1 MKTLPL
7 RVFSV
12 CLLCAVVAGC
22 AKHSSGEDEGD
33 NASVRPVVT
42 VRTAPLVRGDLETVV
57 TATGNTDAVRKEK
70 ILAPIAGTLLSL
82 KVLEGT
88 TVRRGDVVAVIQPR
102 EAHAAIAGSRAL
114 LRSARTDAERAEAG
128 RAMELAL
135 GGQNNLEVH
144 AATGGIVATRSA
156 MEGEIV
162 AENAELVTLLDL
174 STLIFVADVPLPDV
188 PQVRPGER
196 ATLTFQALPDDRFS
210 AVVEAVNPRSDPGS
224 QTVKV
229 RLRFAGEDGQKKRL
243 LRTEMNGVARIVT
256 GRHAGV
262 LIVPKSAL
270 IRNDETDTYTVVLA
284 TPDSLARIVPVEV
297 GTRTDSLAEVA
308 GKGLSPGGAVV
319 VEGNYALADSTRIA
333 PAR

>member
-1 MKTLPL
+1 MTTLPL
-7 RVFSV
+7 RVIPL
-12 CLLCAVVAGC
+12 CLLCAVAGGC
-22 AKHSSGEDEGD
+22 SKHGGGQDEGD
-33 NASVRPVVT
+33 NAAVSAVVA
-42 VRTAPLVRGDLETVV
+42 VRTVPLIRGDLETVV
-57 TATGNTDAVRKEK
+57 TATGNTDAVRKGR
-70 ILAPIAGTLLSL
+70 ILAPVAGTLLSL

-88 TVRRGDVVAVIQPR
+88 PVKRGDIVAVIQPR
-102 EAHAAIAGSRAL
+102 EAHAAITGAGAL
-114 LRSARTDAERAEAG
+114 LRGARTEAERAEAG

-156 MEGEIV
+156 AEGELV

-174 STLIFVADVPLPDV
+174 SSLIFVADVPLPDV
-188 PQVRPGER
+188 PLVRAGER
-196 ATLTFQALPDDRFS
+196 ATLTFQALPLDRFS
-210 AVVEAVNPRSDPGS
+210 AVVEAVNPRSDPQS

-229 RLRFAGEDGQKKRL
+229 RLRFSGQDEKKMHL
-243 LRTEMNGVARIVT
+243 LRTEMNGIARIVT

-262 LIVPKSAL
+262 MIVPKSAL
-270 IRNDETDTYTVVLA
+270 MRNDETDTYTVVVA

-308 GKGLSPGGAVV
+308 GKGLVPGAAVV
-319 VEGNYALADSTRIA
+319 VEGNYALADSARIA

>member
-1 MKTLPL
+1 
-7 RVFSV
+7 
-12 CLLCAVVAGC
+12 VVAGC

-42 VRTAPLVRGDLETVV
+42 VRTTPLIRGDLETVV

-88 TVRRGDVVAVIQPR
+88 PVKRGDLVAVIQPR
-102 EAHAAIAGSRAL
+102 EAHAAIAGAGAL
-114 LRSARTDAERAEAG
+114 LRSARTEVERAEAG

-156 MEGEIV
+156 MEGELV
-162 AENAELVTLLDL
+162 PENAELVTLLDL

-210 AVVEAVNPRSDPGS
+210 AVVEAVNPGSDPQS

-229 RLRFAGEDGQKKRL
+229 RLRFAGQDEQKKRL
-243 LRTEMNGVARIVT
+243 LRTEMNGIARIVT

-284 TPDSLARIVPVEV
+284 TPDSLARIVPVDV

-308 GKGLSPGGAVV
+308 GKGLVPGSAVV

>member
-1 MKTLPL
+1 MTLPM
-7 RVFSV
+7 RVFQL
-12 CLLCAVVAGC
+12 CLLCAAVAGC
-22 AKHSSGEDEGD
+22 ARHNSGEDEGESP
-33 NASVRPVVT
+33 AVTPVVA
-42 VRTAPLVRGDLETVV
+42 VRTVPLIRGDLETVV
-57 TATGNTDAVRKEK
+57 TATGNTDAVRKGR

-88 TVRRGDVVAVIQPR
+88 PVKRGDLVAVIQPR
-102 EAHAAIAGSRAL
+102 ETHAAITGAGAL
-114 LRSARTDAERAEAG
+114 LRGARTEAERVEAR

-135 GGQNNLEVH
+135 GGQNNLEVR

-156 MEGEIV
+156 TEGDLV

-174 STLIFVADVPLPDV
+174 STLVFVADVPLPDV

-196 ATLTFQALPDDRFS
+196 AILIFQALPDDRFS
-210 AVVEAVNPRSDPGS
+210 AVVEAVNPRSDPQS
-224 QTVKV
+224 QAVKV
-229 RLRFAGEDGQKKRL
+229 RLRFAGEDEKKKRL
-243 LRTEMNGVARIVT
+243 LRTDMNGIARIVT

-262 LIVPKSAL
+262 FIVPKSAL
-270 IRNDETDTYTVVLA
+270 IRNDETDTYTVVVA

-308 GKGLSPGGAVV
+308 GKGLLPGAAVV

-333 PAR
+333 PLR